1 MTYTLERTKQF
12 NATFV
17 EDDQTLTIGSAP
29 RHLAPL
35 LFVIV
40 AENDSSRFPGTGT
53 GAQLIPFILGLVAA
67 YLLLPLVNKLARHIP
82 RWAAILIIYVV
93 GFSLFIGA
101 IVFVVPPVISQVGDF
116 FSDLPAF
123 FEKTV
128 QPEVQNRLDWYRQE
142 VPSDVQV
149 EIDTQFGNA
158 LNGLK
163 TNASEY
169 AASVGSSV
177 LGAVTSVFR
186 TLIFL
191 AGFLIIPFWLFYVL
205 LDEEKGKAAIDR
217 VIPEAIRADFWA
229 IATIFDRV
237 FSSYIRGQLTLG
249 TIIAV
254 MSYVG
259 LWGVDLIFGVDIP
272 YKLLL
277 ALIAGFTELIPVIGP
292 ILGAIPAVIVGLFV
306 SPTAGLIIAILYIII
321 QQLENNILVPRIIG
335 GVVEIHAAVLMILLV
350 VSATTAGLIGVI
362 LSVPITAV
370 ARDVYKYLNGRLR
383 HSDDPRYLP
392 AGALP
397 IKASDI
403 RDMDGD
409 AGDLGARPIE
419 EPG

>member
-1 MTYTLERTKQF
+1 METQSSPRQIPSWR
-12 NATFV
+12 
-17 EDDQTLTIGSAP
+17 TLTRWSLTAFAIW
-29 RHLAPL
+29 LVCWL
-35 LFVIV
+35 LW
-40 AENDSSRFPGTGT
+40 STG
-53 GAQLIPFILGLVAA
+53 GQLIPFVLGLVAA
-67 YLLLPLVNKLARHIP
+67 YLLLPLVNLLARHIP
-82 RWAAILIIYVV
+82 RWAAIVVIYVV
-93 GFSLFIGA
+93 GFSLFIGV
-101 IVFVVPPVISQVGDF
+101 IVFVIPPVISQVGDF

-128 QPEVQNRLDWYRQE
+128 QPEVQNRLAWYREE
-142 VPSDVQV
+142 VPADVQT

-169 AASVGSSV
+169 AANIGSSV

-217 VIPEAIRADFWA
+217 VIPEGIRADFWA

-249 TIIAV
+249 AIVAV

-259 LWGVDLIFGVDIP
+259 LWGVDLIFSDITIP

-277 ALIAGFTELIPVIGP
+277 ALVAGFTELIPVIGP

-306 SPTAGLIIAILYIII
+306 SPTAGLIIVILYIVI

-350 VSATTAGLIGVI
+350 VSASVAGLIGVI

-403 RDMDGD
+403 KDMDG
-409 AGDLGARPIE
+409 
-419 EPG
+419 

>member
-1 MTYTLERTKQF
+1 METQSSPRQIPSWR
-12 NATFV
+12 
-17 EDDQTLTIGSAP
+17 TLTRWSLTAFAIW
-29 RHLAPL
+29 LVCWL
-35 LFVIV
+35 LW
-40 AENDSSRFPGTGT
+40 RTG
-53 GAQLIPFILGLVAA
+53 GQLIPFILGLVAA
-67 YLLLPLVNKLARHIP
+67 YLLLPLVNLLARHIP
-82 RWAAILIIYVV
+82 RWAAIVVIYVV
-93 GFSLFIGA
+93 GFSLFIGV

-128 QPEVQNRLDWYRQE
+128 QPEVQNRLAWYREE
-142 VPSDVQV
+142 VPADVQT

-169 AASVGSSV
+169 AANIGSSV

-217 VIPEAIRADFWA
+217 VIPEGIRADFWA

-249 TIIAV
+249 AIVAV

-259 LWGVDLIFGVDIP
+259 LWGVDLIFSDITIP

-277 ALIAGFTELIPVIGP
+277 ALVAGFTELIPVIGP

-306 SPTAGLIIAILYIII
+306 SPTAGLIIVILYIVI

-350 VSATTAGLIGVI
+350 VSASVAGLIGVI

-403 RDMDGD
+403 KDMDG
-409 AGDLGARPIE
+409 
-419 EPG
+419 